1 MRSGDLDRRI
11 TIERVTI
18 GESPSGE
25 PTETWNAL
33 ATVWAKVEQ
42 QGGREFFASAQ
53 EVSERK
59 VVFRIRW
66 IEGLTVLDRV
76 VCDGDVHDIHEVRR
90 LGRKEG
96 LELHTTAAGE

>member
-18 GESPSGE
+18 TFSETGE
-25 PTETWNAL
+25 PIETWNVL
-33 ATVWAKVEQ
+33 ATVWAQVQQ
-42 QGGREFFASAQ
+42 QGGREFFATVQ
-53 EVSERK
+53 EVSVRK

-66 IEGLTVLDRV
+66 IEGLTVLDHV
-76 VCDGDVHDIHEVRR
+76 VCDGEVHDIEEVRR

-96 LELHTTAAGE
+96 VELHTTAV

>member
-1 MRSGDLDRRI
+1 MRAGDLDRRI
-11 TIERVTI
+11 MIQRLTT

-25 PTETWNAL
+25 PIETWDTI
-33 ATVWAKVEQ
+33 ATVWAKADQ
-42 QGGREFFASAQ
+42 QGGREFFATAQ

-76 VCDGDVHDIHEVRR
+76 VLDGAEHDIEEVRR

-96 LELHTTAAGE
+96 IELHCTAT